1 MKINSTFFTVKKYLK
16 IILLPAFL
24 FILFS
29 FNKAPTIDDIDR
41 RIKSSEHR
49 RTLSNDKSIQIALE
63 CYKDSKKIKYNI
75 GIIRSG
81 SCLIISYIGK
91 FDYDNAIKLANE
103 IEPYVLEYGNDQ
115 DIYLFHRSKG
125 QCLVDIGLLK
135 EGYNEYLK
143 ANKAIEKFPESDEK
157 YYKKSTM
164 YLYIANYHANTVEAN
179 EDSVIHYTKKALQEA
194 EKISDKSRLSK
205 TGIKNDWLISLNFN
219 LGQSYLTSKPSDINS
234 SRVYYEKARNLY
246 ENSKTKLSPGNE
258 IQILSYLSLF
268 YYHDKNY
275 KESLHFGLRSL
286 EIQKK
291 KNDPFSKRIA
301 FEHIAKSYLELGKQE
316 NYQKYINKF
325 IALNDSIETSE
336 RNKKAVSLEKVLK
349 KKEDDSQKKN
359 NSLFYTSVGIILL
372 TGLVFFLYWR
382 HRDKKIHSNY
392 LAIIE
397 SIKNEKEIKS
407 LDTELASDEKVN
419 TFNIPE
425 ETYEKILAKMNRF
438 EKNLGFLKN
447 DITLSYLSNQFKTNP
462 KSLSAVIKSSTNKNF
477 NNYINDLRINY
488 IIHKLYENKKY
499 GEYKINYLS
508 EECGFSSPKVFV
520 TAFKKLTGVTPSYY
534 ITNLK
539 KDNELKYSSQD
550 FT

>member
-1 MKINSTFFTVKKYLK
+1 MKVNSTRFPIKKCLE
-16 IILLPAFL
+16 IILLTAL
-24 FILFS
+24 FFMLFS
-29 FNKAPTIDDIDR
+29 FNKVPTIDDIDR

-49 RTLSNDKSIQIALE
+49 RTLSIDKSIKIALE
-63 CYKDSKKIKYNI
+63 CYKDSKKIKYNK

-103 IEPYVLEYGNDQ
+103 IESYVLEYGNDQ
-115 DIYLFHRSKG
+115 DVYLFHRSKG
-125 QCLVDIGLLK
+125 QCLVDIGLPK

-143 ANKAIEKFPESDEK
+143 ANNAIEKFPESDEK

-164 YLYIANYHANTVEAN
+164 YLYIANYHTNSVTAN

-246 ENSKTKLSPGNE
+246 ETSKTKLLPGNE
-258 IQILSYLSLF
+258 IQILSYLCLF
-268 YYHDKNY
+268 YYNDKNY
-275 KESLHFGLRSL
+275 KESIRFGLKSL

-291 KNDPFSKRIA
+291 KNDPFSRRIA
-301 FEHIAKSYLELGKQE
+301 FEHIAKSYSELGKQE
-316 NYQKYINKF
+316 EYEKYINKY
-325 IALNDSIETSE
+325 IALNDSIEISE
-336 RNKKAVSLEKVLK
+336 RNKKTVSLEKVLK
-349 KKEDDSQKKN
+349 KKEDDNAKKHN
-359 NSLFYTSVGIILL
+359 LVLYVSGATILIIALCFLFL
-372 TGLVFFLYWR
+372 WK
-382 HRDKKIHSNY
+382 HRNKKIHSNY

-425 ETYEKILAKMNRF
+425 ETYHKIIKKMDRF

-447 DITLSYLSNQFKTNP
+447 DITLSYLSSQFKTNP

-488 IIHKLYENKKY
+488 IIHKLYENKQY
-499 GEYKINYLS
+499 REFKINYLA
-508 EECGFSSPKVFV
+508 EESGFSSPKVFV

-539 KDNELKYSSQD
+539 KNMS
-550 FT
+550 